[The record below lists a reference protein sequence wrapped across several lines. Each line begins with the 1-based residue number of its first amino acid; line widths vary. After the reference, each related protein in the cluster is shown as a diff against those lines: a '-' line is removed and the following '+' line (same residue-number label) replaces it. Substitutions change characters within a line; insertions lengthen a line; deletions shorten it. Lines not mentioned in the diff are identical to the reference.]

1 MQVRDACVSS
11 SPHTLSKRL
20 NANLPS
26 FDDLDDLMH
35 LPEHEDSSDD
45 DRYCESYGTG

>member
-1 MQVRDACVSS
+1 MHALC
-11 SPHTLSKRL
+11 
-20 NANLPS
+20 
-26 FDDLDDLMH
+26 DDVMH